1 MKRFRPWIVAV
12 LLCGLIVGAG
22 YAARYIRGVQNA
34 VDLPMAPAREGEF
47 QVMVQC
53 RGDLVART
61 SIQIGAPQ
69 VPNLVIVWTAPAGS
83 PVKAGQAIIRFDGS
97 SAERT
102 LRENEAALQQANAT
116 LDQSKAEARINS
128 EQDHRDLAAARYAV
142 EKARLE
148 VSKAEIVSALQAEE
162 SKINLGLSEEKLHV
176 QEATNEMHAASDGAK
191 IASAQRLKQKAQ
203 AEVDLMKE
211 RLSRMELKSPIDG
224 IIVFLNNN
232 SQGWM
237 NAKPFKVGDNVWPGS
252 SIAEIPDL
260 TTLELKGK
268 VDEID
273 RSRMKAGQ
281 DVRVAVDAFPEK
293 PFPAQ
298 IIAISDLVEQ
308 SFEWPPTRSFRA
320 YAKLKQSDERLRPGM
335 NGRMDV
341 ILDRIPKAISVPAK
355 ALFTKN
361 GKPVVYVVEKN
372 AYRPQEVEVLARNP
386 DEIAI
391 KGIAAKTLVA
401 LAEPE
406 EKR

>member
-1 MKRFRPWIVAV
+1 MKRLRPWIVAA

-22 YAARYIRGVQNA
+22 YAARYMRSVQNA

-116 LDQSKAEARINS
+116 LDQAKAEARINA
-128 EQDHRDLAAARYAV
+128 EQDHRDLAAAKYAV

-176 QEATNEMHAASDGAK
+176 QAATNEMHAASDGAK
-191 IASAQRLKQKAQ
+191 IASAQRLKEKAQ

-211 RLSRMELKSPIDG
+211 RLSHMELKSPIDG

-293 PFPAQ
+293 PFPGQ
-298 IIAISDLVEQ
+298 IVAISDLVEQ
-308 SFEWPPTRSFRA
+308 SFEWPPSRSFRA
-320 YAKLKQSDERLRPGM
+320 YAKLKQSDDRLRPGM

-341 ILDRIPKAISVPAK
+341 ILDRIPKAISIPSK

-372 AYRPQEVEVLARNP
+372 AYRPQEVEVLARNA

>member
-22 YAARYIRGVQNA
+22 YAARYMRSVQNA

-102 LRENEAALQQANAT
+102 LRENEAALQQAIAT
-116 LDQSKAEARINS
+116 LDQAKAEARINA

-162 SKINLGLSEEKLHV
+162 SKINLGLSEEKHHV
-176 QEATNEMHAASDGAK
+176 QEATNEMHAASDAAK
-191 IASAQRLKQKAQ
+191 IASAQRLKEKAQ
-203 AEVDLMKE
+203 AEVALMKE
-211 RLSRMELKSPIDG
+211 RLSHMELKSPIEG

-298 IIAISDLVEQ
+298 IVAISDLVEQ

-361 GKPVVYVVEKN
+361 GKPVVYVVEKS

>member
-12 LLCGLIVGAG
+12 VLCGLIVGAG
-22 YAARYIRGVQNA
+22 YGARYMRSVQNA

-116 LDQSKAEARINS
+116 LDQAKAEARINA
-128 EQDHRDLAAARYAV
+128 EQDHRDLAAAKYAV

-162 SKINLGLSEEKLHV
+162 SKINLGLSEEKLNV
-176 QEATNEMHAASDGAK
+176 QAATNEMHAASDAAK
-191 IASAQRLKQKAQ
+191 IASAQRLKEKAQ

-211 RLSRMELKSPIDG
+211 RLSHMELKSPIDG

-298 IIAISDLVEQ
+298 IVAISDLVEQ

-372 AYRPQEVEVLARNP
+372 AYRPQEVEVLARNS